1 MAFQMPEYHQPDFS
15 KEQFIKAPDAK
26 WEIVEIDGVAPEY
39 FHSTSMFPEYF
50 KIQGKWVLAEESR
63 MDSSVVIC
71 PDGHL
76 EVVENRNLKK
86 GDKVILGRSEACEEG
101 IYVHSTGFQ
110 TEADALADKFVFRQG
125 RSRET
130 SYARDYDRL
139 MDLLRYEKDMGRS
152 SGSWDR
158 RFPSTMTRE
167 TQCSP

>member
-1 MAFQMPEYHQPDFS
+1 MGVSGREPHGFQRCDLPGRTF
-15 KEQFIKAPDAK
+15 
-26 WEIVEIDGVAPEY
+26 G
-39 FHSTSMFPEYF
+39 
-50 KIQGKWVLAEESR
+50 GSR
-63 MDSSVVIC
+63 KQKSQ
-71 PDGHL
+71 
-76 EVVENRNLKK
+76 K

-139 MDLLRYEKDMGRS
+139 MDLLRYEKEHGRS